1 MTTLALLCVLLTA
14 FCMWSMTKNRA
25 LHRLLRDKEEQLRF
39 TERLLN
45 GEDEQ

>member
-1 MTTLALLCVLLTA
+1 MNCALIMLTLTA
-14 FCMWSMTKNRA
+14 FCMWSMTKNLA
-25 LHRLLRDKEEQLRF
+25 LHTLLREKEEELRF

>member
-1 MTTLALLCVLLTA
+1 MTTLALLCILLTA
-14 FCMWSMTKNRA
+14 LNMWSMTKNRA
-25 LHRLLRDKEEQLRF
+25 LHILLRDKEEQLRF

>member
-25 LHRLLRDKEEQLRF
+25 LLRLLREKEDQLRF

>member
-1 MTTLALLCVLLTA
+1 MTAMALICVALTA

-25 LHRLLRDKEEQLRF
+25 LLKLLREKEKELQFTEQL
-39 TERLLN
+39 LY

>member
-1 MTTLALLCVLLTA
+1 MTCALVMLTLTA

-25 LHRLLRDKEEQLRF
+25 LHRLLREKEEQLRF

>member
-1 MTTLALLCVLLTA
+1 MTCALVMLTLTA

-25 LHRLLRDKEEQLRF
+25 LLRLLRDKENELRF

-45 GEDEQ
+45 GDDEQ